1 MNSVF
6 SAFKSSTNKANNDN
20 KITKFKKTNTQD
32 PNSYEK
38 LRHIREISY
47 NSKMNNFVNGDDDD
61 DYNDINTTTIL
72 NNNKKC
78 PNLQVTTPV
87 QSPICENNVDLDFL
101 LPSNNTIINNNYN
114 NDKNS
119 TIINSTISSTTIN
132 NAIAITTDLP
142 NDNCINSTTNSVIT
156 NGTTAPICVDVVD
169 FVKPFEINNVNHNK
183 LEHLNV
189 LIKQESSASASSSSA
204 GAAVVAI
211 LPASTSS
218 LENKCNNV
226 QLDTIDSKLN
236 GINVTTFDDS
246 ENRITTAKT
255 TATTL
260 TNNTQRSKPPVTP
273 LSSTTSSSTSTSS
286 SSATE
291 INFVNNYGSNRFHK
305 PRLSLSNVGMPSVH
319 GRSNGNIQ
327 SNVPQKTRLSTH
339 QRNLSLDFR

>member
-6 SAFKSSTNKANNDN
+6 SAFKSSTNKTNNDN

-101 LPSNNTIINNNYN
+101 LPSNNTIINNNNHHIN
-114 NDKNS
+114 NNNS

-132 NAIAITTDLP
+132 NAIAITTNLP
-142 NDNCINSTTNSVIT
+142 NDHCINSTTNSVIT
-156 NGTTAPICVDVVD
+156 NGTTAPISVDVVD
-169 FVKPFEINNVNHNK
+169 FVKPFDINNVNHNK
-183 LEHLNV
+183 LEHLDV
-189 LIKQESSASASSSSA
+189 LIKQESSASA

-211 LPASTSS
+211 LPAPTTS
-218 LENKCNNV
+218 LENECNNV

-236 GINVTTFDDS
+236 GINVTTVDDTA
-246 ENRITTAKT
+246 NRIITAT
-255 TATTL
+255 TTL

-273 LSSTTSSSTSTSS
+273 LSSTTSSSTSASLSS